1 MKDLNFKLSR
11 ELFCKRQ
18 ITFGGKIRTIFQECR
33 ESYLKY
39 LAELTLSTL
48 IATLGAGGRV
58 QEGDGG
64 SVRDLVL
71 RREGRQVDC
80 LRLE

>member
-1 MKDLNFKLSR
+1 M
-11 ELFCKRQ
+11 
-18 ITFGGKIRTIFQECR
+18 RTIFQEYK
-33 ESYLKY
+33 ESYLKH

-48 IATLGAGGRV
+48 IATLGTGGRV
-58 QEGDGG
+58 KEGDGG

-80 LRLE
+80 RGLEQEC